1 MKHLD
6 IVANMGAGV
15 VAKADAYQKIGL
27 MMVTKIAKMAQMK
40 KVCTYSFVYR
50 KALVIRKMKTLP
62 TTTQWSILLLEGHF

>member
-40 KVCTYSFVYR
+40 KVCT
-50 KALVIRKMKTLP
+50 
-62 TTTQWSILLLEGHF
+62 LLCTVKF